1 MNPYKL
7 SQVYKQLTSQ
17 NSILKKYLKLGTKD
31 LKQPDLPAF
40 VETKNAVNRFVRD
53 NPRPDQLGRKD
64 MAGGGMLVQ
73 PSADGS
79 RPGYAGKATIK
90 TRNYLET
97 LPKNSDI
104 VVLDIAK
111 DLEVDRGVVDNVL
124 KEKKFKNKNF
134 RKLRKAGFLTN
145 EDFVKEYKN
154 YQNSDVFKT
163 GEDSE
168 FAKYLNDKGFKAE
181 TKSGEF
187 TSKSVNV
194 RRKRLNVKS
203 VSPVALRLSD
213 KDILKEAKRFN
224 IDTKNLNPEELR
236 EKVLNKRTRENVV
249 KRMQEDPEFAD
260 RIRKEAIQRAKKRYT
275 KLKSTEEG
283 RGILKEQRIKTKAKE
298 YQIKGLDP
306 PASTAK
312 ELLWKDV
319 VKIAK
324 DDGRFTI
331 QSGYEK
337 SMKKDNFYSNKIKIK
352 DSVTGKTF
360 TFNTLEN
367 FVNKNASSF
376 NVKNFN
382 EVMKPYKQKQYIND
396 KGLRNI
402 LNEALIPGW
411 SSGDPRTAYT
421 IQHDFGR
428 LNNPFKV
435 SLAFYDDNTKEYKIR
450 SDFEKAWEK
459 SKTSK
464 TPLADRKLAFQVFKE
479 DIDRLNIRSSPSM
492 ITRDRAFGKE
502 LDLESILKKAKKEG
516 AVFKRG
522 TLKEAAEFD
531 NLLAKIGCP
540 GFQAADGGRATF
552 DVGTNCQMKGADL
565 INSGMKN
572 ASPAQLKNFA
582 AFANRAR
589 GLGRGL
595 MKFGII
601 PEAMYVAADSAIRL
615 TMGDK
620 PIEALLRASEYLL
633 PGDQTKLAEM
643 MEAKRL
649 MNPET
654 AAIIGRSLDY
664 KNQLAKIQSLE
675 DQRDNLENL
684 SSVSEFDYMGDLT
697 GDVNNLNNQIK
708 QATNALNTKFKM
720 TDAELA
726 YANAMQDEVDDIRKS
741 KSLLTKIKS
750 IAQGIGDREY
760 GDVETLGVPE
770 KTQEQLNKRLADL
783 LPRDLLLATEEEMIR
798 AAKNAQA
805 QGYDIPD
812 DYYIKEKLKTKNLV
826 QNMSLAELAAA
837 TSPEQV
843 YGTQGHLG
851 EPLNKGVVER
861 PQNVIGDMERE
872 ITGQTNVANPFDIDL
887 SMMGSGL
894 RGFSAAGGG
903 IAKEAGVDS
912 GAPPESGPN
921 PQGLS
926 YLMKR
931 GKNI

>member
-31 LKQPDLPAF
+31 IKQPDLPAF
-40 VETKNAVNRFVRD
+40 VEQKNAVNRFVRD
-53 NPRPDQLGRKD
+53 NPRPDQIDRKD

-79 RPGYAGKATIK
+79 RPGYKEDNVGGKVAAKEVKDFKTNINNWTKNWIKENINNYNIRQSDKFINDLKKAWAKESKNKKYKVVGVDSAKSRVLTQNGFPAVSTNKAVNSFNIFGYEMPGGIK
-90 TRNYLET
+90 TENIGNAQRNLYSKIFFTNAL
-97 LPKNSDI
+97 KNNPQLNKKLNFYFDYI
-104 VVLDIAK
+104 TADK
-111 DLEVDRGVVDNVL
+111 RGTNASSL
-124 KEKKFKNKNF
+124 SKKVTNIMA
-134 RKLRKAGFLTN
+134 KAGVTDPKELLDKDVMYLLSKDSGMGDKARYEF
-145 EDFVKEYKN
+145 FVNN
-154 YQNSDVFKT
+154 YGN
-163 GEDSE
+163 
-168 FAKYLNDKGFKAE
+168 KYINYRNKVDTMHGDYIK
-181 TKSGEF
+181 
-187 TSKSVNV
+187 NV
-194 RRKRLNVKS
+194 RILKDKFNINVKS
-203 VSPVALRLSD
+203 QLNKENNALKKIFDVNDLPFELRYSGDHLFGVSQAAKSNNKKFAAQAVNNLVGMTREQN
-213 KDILKEAKRFN
+213 KILGLGEFER
-224 IDTKNLNPEELR
+224 TRKNLISKINTAKVADKKILLTELNDLMKDTYQDYFGKKQSYYSLDKGKVTISKDFVPLSQEER
-236 EKVLNKRTRENVV
+236 FTNYFKQIDK
-249 KRMQEDPEFAD
+249 
-260 RIRKEAIQRAKKRYT
+260 T
-275 KLKSTEEG
+275 KEG
-283 RGILKEQRIKTKAKE
+283 RAAIK
-298 YQIKGLDP
+298 
-306 PASTAK
+306 
-312 ELLWKDV
+312 
-319 VKIAK
+319 
-324 DDGRFTI
+324 
-331 QSGYEK
+331 
-337 SMKKDNFYSNKIKIK
+337 
-352 DSVTGKTF
+352 
-360 TFNTLEN
+360 
-367 FVNKNASSF
+367 
-376 NVKNFN
+376 
-382 EVMKPYKQKQYIND
+382 KQA
-396 KGLRNI
+396 G
-402 LNEALIPGW
+402 
-411 SSGDPRTAYT
+411 
-421 IQHDFGR
+421 
-428 LNNPFKV
+428 
-435 SLAFYDDNTKEYKIR
+435 SL
-450 SDFEKAWEK
+450 
-459 SKTSK
+459 
-464 TPLADRKLAFQVFKE
+464 
-479 DIDRLNIRSSPSM
+479 
-492 ITRDRAFGKE
+492 
-502 LDLESILKKAKKEG
+502 
-516 AVFKRG
+516 
-522 TLKEAAEFD
+522 D

-552 DVGTNCQMKGADL
+552 DVGTNCQMKGANL

-582 AFANRAR
+582 VFANRAR
-589 GLGRGL
+589 ALGRGI

-633 PGDQTKLAEM
+633 PGDQTKLAEV

-741 KSLLTKIKS
+741 KSFLTKVKS

-872 ITGQTNVANPFDIDL
+872 ITGQTNVANPFDLDL
-887 SMMGSGL
+887 SMIGSGL

-903 IAKEAGVDS
+903 IAKQAGVDS
-912 GAPPESGPN
+912 GPPPESGPN
-921 PQGLS
+921 SQGLS